1 MEDKEK
7 IAREICKKA
16 KDAQL
21 NDFQERM
28 PDNKQGVQIE
38 VNGVKY
44 IAAIRRLTPQECA
57 ELRLCA
63 TLYKG
68 GGNNSV
74 TYIMEF
80 YEN

>member
-1 MEDKEK
+1 MPVSYDRNSTQSKLLRTT
-7 IAREICKKA
+7 ARFNNLRIMTATHQVENIFRQIRGA
-16 KDAQL
+16 
-21 NDFQERM
+21 
-28 PDNKQGVQIE
+28 KQG
-38 VNGVKY
+38 
-44 IAAIRRLTPQECA
+44 
-57 ELRLCA
+57 CA